1 MSFHSNFTPYF
12 SAEQIV
18 VFPLLSQKNT
28 NSMPFLCLYFFG
40 FYYISN
46 VVKFDVSVTKVV
58 GDFVGESICSLSCPF
73 AVFKR
78 VFARFHRTFGVLHAI
93 KKDPKNWVIFSLH
106 ICEQSKQKTIFF
118 YLLLLPSRC
127 RKK

>member
-1 MSFHSNFTPYF
+1 
-12 SAEQIV
+12 
-18 VFPLLSQKNT
+18 
-28 NSMPFLCLYFFG
+28 MPFLCLYFFG

-46 VVKFDVSVTKVV
+46 VVKFDFSVTKVV

-93 KKDPKNWVIFSLH
+93 KKDPEKWLLYCCFVLEKAEKPVTN
-106 ICEQSKQKTIFF
+106 EEKYSKRNLSDFVNNN
-118 YLLLLPSRC
+118 LELVESENESVNPE
-127 RKK
+127 